1 MIGKVGAIVA
11 MQAERVHQEQEKTL
25 DAVISGLARLAAPF
39 AWVAG
44 AGLAGRSGTPSAVID
59 TVGRRG

>member
-11 MQAERVHQEQEKTL
+11 MQAERTHQEQEKTL
-25 DAVISGLARLAAPF
+25 DAVLSGMARLAAPF
-39 AWVAG
+39 SCIAG
-44 AGLAGRSGTPSAVID
+44 AGLTGRTGTPLAAID

>member
-25 DAVISGLARLAAPF
+25 DAVVSGLAGMAAPL
-39 AWVAG
+39 ACLAG
-44 AGLAGRSGTPSAVID
+44 TGLAGRTGSTSAVID

>member
-11 MQAERVHQEQEKTL
+11 MQAERTHQEQEKTL
-25 DAVISGLARLAAPF
+25 DAVFSGLVGAPVPF
-39 AWVAG
+39 TCLAG
-44 AGLAGRSGTPSAVID
+44 AGSPGRTGIPLAAID

>member
-11 MQAERVHQEQEKTL
+11 MQAERTHREQEKTL
-25 DAVISGLARLAAPF
+25 DAVISGMARLAAPF
-39 AWVAG
+39 ACIAG
-44 AGLAGRSGTPSAVID
+44 TGLPGRTGTSLAAID

>member
-11 MQAERVHQEQEKTL
+11 MQAERTHQEQEKTL
-25 DAVISGLARLAAPF
+25 DAVISGVARLAAPF
-39 AWVAG
+39 ACIAG
-44 AGLAGRSGTPSAVID
+44 AGLAGRTGASLAAID

>member
-1 MIGKVGAIVA
+1 MIGKVGEIVA

-25 DAVISGLARLAAPF
+25 DAVISGMARVAVPF
-39 AWVAG
+39 ACIAGTGSTGRTGTSLVA
-44 AGLAGRSGTPSAVID
+44 ID

>member
-25 DAVISGLARLAAPF
+25 DAVVSGLARVAVPF
-39 AWVAG
+39 AWIAG
-44 AGLAGRSGTPSAVID
+44 AGSAGRAGTALVAID

>member
-11 MQAERVHQEQEKTL
+11 TQAERIHQEQGKTL
-25 DAVISGLARLAAPF
+25 DAVISGMARLAAPF
-39 AWVAG
+39 AC
-44 AGLAGRSGTPSAVID
+44 LAGTGLTGRTGAALAAID